1 MSDAK
6 NDSKSNWQLLLSVLK
21 STEDQILE
29 WEKSQL
35 LTSEDSK
42 KILGDFPKLAESYSL
57 NAENGTAF
65 PQRDCFLPRQPKE
78 TDAVKELRTGI
89 YMAKFLRFL
98 RSAGILPLSKYHAL
112 RAELRS
118 RMKVVERQ
126 LLLEGNLRSDLEAQC
141 IGGSGESDSA
151 TNMDASEETITVGD
165 QVPRA
170 ARSPRPKCP
179 AEPPEPR
186 RSVMEIIL
194 DPRSIQCLLGLG
206 GALMVVGLVILLW
219 LNDVFTPP
227 VLAIVLA
234 LSNIALLSGGLA
246 TIRFS
251 RYQLAGK
258 ALSLLSCLVMPLNL
272 WYLHAND
279 LITIDGHLWMC
290 AVLISVLYG
299 LAAVILKDEL
309 FVYVFIAGVTMTG
322 LLILSDLPPSPQ
334 KFWEIAS
341 PATLLVVLGLIGI
354 HLERAFKVG
363 EGPFTRSRFGMAFFW
378 SGQVQL
384 AAGLLLVLGAQIAGN
399 WLYPFGFKSIY
410 ASLQATPSPICGEL
424 RWLALALVAAGT
436 YAYAWSDLVVRKK
449 GVFLHVAAFMLLWLE
464 VLVVQI
470 LDLQIGVDAIIAVLA
485 VTSLL
490 SHVAQLAL
498 PDKNQFTRS
507 LPAFGLLLGM
517 LPVMIGVVVFLDHF
531 GVHAVWVDEPP
542 RWTFVGAMLL
552 TAVASRVGA
561 HQCRTTS
568 LPLTTGYFFATG
580 AATMVAAVAA
590 LAAMGL
596 NQWQSHAPIVM
607 LIPIAYLI
615 ASRLYADRSPAT
627 PLLWAAHAAAGLM
640 LVSSLASSYQSLTSS
655 ANERGHLLLALFF
668 TEAAIFYGL
677 ATYFR
682 RQTWCVYLSALTTC
696 AAFWQLLDYMGLET
710 QGYILAFAITGLLM
724 LIIYRLSLLEKTAA
738 GSLSEALFQSAN
750 AVLSLAFVSSVF
762 FGLSRFASHS
772 GAEIDWRFAGFCF
785 AMLAISGVSLLITQ
799 HPAGRNWYSVTTIA
813 QGIVMLLAVH
823 RLIDL
828 SPGQQL
834 ELFCVVSGLI
844 LLTIGHLGWFKEQD
858 EQSDLVSMS
867 LLFGSLLASLPLAIA
882 TFVDRSRGEFLP
894 LNELG
899 FLAISI
905 ALLAT
910 GVMFQLKSTTVVG
923 TGMTIVYFVT
933 LALFVPW
940 GRLSTVALAITIG
953 GGMIF
958 GSGLV
963 LAIFR
968 DRLLTL
974 PTRIKRREGIFRVL
988 AWR

>member
-6 NDSKSNWQLLLSVLK
+6 SDSKSNWQLLLSVLK

-65 PQRDCFLPRQPKE
+65 PHRDCFLPRQPKE
-78 TDAVKELRTGI
+78 TAAVQELRMGI
-89 YMAKFLRFL
+89 YMAKFLKFL
-98 RSAGILPLSKYHAL
+98 RSGGTLPLSKYHAL
-112 RAELRS
+112 QAELRS
-118 RMKVVERQ
+118 RMKVVERE
-126 LLLEGNLRSDLEAQC
+126 LFLEGNHRSDLEAQC
-141 IGGSGESDSA
+141 VGGSGEPGSSS
-151 TNMDASEETITVGD
+151 NPVASEETTTGGD
-165 QVPRA
+165 QVPRTDT
-170 ARSPRPKCP
+170 SPRPQRP
-179 AEPPEPR
+179 VEPPQPR
-186 RSVMEIIL
+186 RSMMEIIL
-194 DPRSIQCLLGLG
+194 DLRSIQCLLGLG

-227 VLAIVLA
+227 VLAVVLA

-309 FVYVFIAGVTMTG
+309 FVYVFSAGVTMTG

-363 EGPFTRSRFGMAFFW
+363 EGPFNRSRFGMAFFW

-424 RWLALALVAAGT
+424 RWLALALVAAGS
-436 YAYAWSDLVVRKK
+436 YAYAWSDLAVRRK

-517 LPVMIGVVVFLDHF
+517 LPVLIGVVVFLDHF

-561 HQCRTTS
+561 HRTYRS
-568 LPLTTGYFFATG
+568 AHGIGKPR
-580 AATMVAAVAA
+580 
-590 LAAMGL
+590 
-596 NQWQSHAPIVM
+596 
-607 LIPIAYLI
+607 LI
-615 ASRLYADRSPAT
+615 AHS
-627 PLLWAAHAAAGLM
+627 
-640 LVSSLASSYQSLTSS
+640 
-655 ANERGHLLLALFF
+655 
-668 TEAAIFYGL
+668 
-677 ATYFR
+677 
-682 RQTWCVYLSALTTC
+682 RQTH
-696 AAFWQLLDYMGLET
+696 
-710 QGYILAFAITGLLM
+710 I
-724 LIIYRLSLLEKTAA
+724 
-738 GSLSEALFQSAN
+738 
-750 AVLSLAFVSSVF
+750 
-762 FGLSRFASHS
+762 
-772 GAEIDWRFAGFCF
+772 
-785 AMLAISGVSLLITQ
+785 
-799 HPAGRNWYSVTTIA
+799 
-813 QGIVMLLAVH
+813 
-823 RLIDL
+823 
-828 SPGQQL
+828 
-834 ELFCVVSGLI
+834 
-844 LLTIGHLGWFKEQD
+844 
-858 EQSDLVSMS
+858 
-867 LLFGSLLASLPLAIA
+867 PL
-882 TFVDRSRGEFLP
+882 
-894 LNELG
+894 
-899 FLAISI
+899 
-905 ALLAT
+905 
-910 GVMFQLKSTTVVG
+910 
-923 TGMTIVYFVT
+923 
-933 LALFVPW
+933 
-940 GRLSTVALAITIG
+940 
-953 GGMIF
+953 
-958 GSGLV
+958 
-963 LAIFR
+963 
-968 DRLLTL
+968 
-974 PTRIKRREGIFRVL
+974 
-988 AWR
+988 